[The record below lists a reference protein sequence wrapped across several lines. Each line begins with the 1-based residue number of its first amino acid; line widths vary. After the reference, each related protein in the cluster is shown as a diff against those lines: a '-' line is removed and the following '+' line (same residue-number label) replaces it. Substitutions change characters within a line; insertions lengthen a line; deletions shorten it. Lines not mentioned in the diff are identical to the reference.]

1 MGEGIG
7 DYTKNIVDLRR
18 HMWMAG
24 VEVELRRLIWQIAVV
39 GKYISAK
46 IHESNRK
53 LAGLKNIYGEEQM
66 ALDRASDEILKN
78 QLAFSGFVREYASEE
93 LEDIINIGTG
103 KEKYIVTADPLD
115 GSSLV
120 DTNLAI
126 GTIIGIHKES
136 VMDCGRNT
144 MVAALYITYGPLIT
158 MIYSAGKGAHEFV
171 LNREG
176 EYVLSEENIKLKE
189 KGSIF
194 SPGGLRR
201 DWTPEHIKFVEKL
214 ESDGYK
220 LRYSGGFV
228 PDINQVLIK
237 KGGLFTYP
245 ALKKSPKG
253 KLRLLFELQPMSFIM
268 EQAGGMATDGKQDI
282 LAVKVESINQL
293 SPIYIGSSYE
303 VQLAQQMLNQVAFK
317 N

>member
-1 MGEGIG
+1 MGQGIN
-7 DYTKNIVDLRR
+7 DYTKNIIDLRR

-24 VEVELRRLIWQIAVV
+24 VEEELRRLIWQIAVV

-46 IHESNRK
+46 IHEANRK
-53 LAGLKNIYGEEQM
+53 LFGTKNVHGEDQLS
-66 ALDRASDEILKN
+66 LDRAADEILRS
-78 QLAFSGFVREYASEE
+78 QLQYSGFVREYASEE
-93 LEDIINIGTG
+93 QEEIIKIGSG

-120 DTNLAI
+120 ETNLAI

-136 VMDCGRNT
+136 ILDTGKRT

-176 EYVLSEENIKLKE
+176 EYVLAQEAIKLKE

-194 SPGGLRR
+194 SPGGLRC
-201 DWTPEHIKFVEKL
+201 DWIPGHLKFIERL
-214 ESDGYK
+214 ECDGYK

-228 PDINQVLIK
+228 PDINQILIK
-237 KGGLFTYP
+237 RGGLFTYP
-245 ALKKSPKG
+245 ALKKSPQG
-253 KLRLLFELQPMSFIM
+253 KLRLLFELQPMAFIM
-268 EQAGGMATDGKQDI
+268 EQAGGLATDGKTDI
-282 LAVKVESINQL
+282 LSLKVENVHQC
-293 SPIYIGSSYE
+293 SPVYIGSSTE
-303 VQLAQQMLNQVAFK
+303 VQMVKQFLS
-317 N
+317 

>member
-1 MGEGIG
+1 MGEGIS
-7 DYTKNIVDLRR
+7 DYTKNIFDLRR
-18 HMWMAG
+18 HMWTAG

-66 ALDRASDEILKN
+66 ALDRAADEILKN
-78 QLAFSGFVREYASEE
+78 QLQFSGFVREYASEE
-93 LEDIINIGTG
+93 LEDIIKIGSG

-120 DTNLAI
+120 DTNLSI
-126 GTIIGIHKES
+126 GTIIGIHKDS
-136 VMDCGRNT
+136 VLDSGRNS

-176 EYVLSEENIKLKE
+176 EYVLSQEDIKINQ

-201 DWTPEHIKFVEKL
+201 DWNPAHLKFIEQL
-214 ESDGYK
+214 ENDGYK

-228 PDINQVLIK
+228 PDINQILIK
-237 KGGLFTYP
+237 KGGVFTYP
-245 ALKKSPKG
+245 ALKKAPQG
-253 KLRLLFELQPMSFIM
+253 KLRLLFELQPMAFIM
-268 EQAGGMATDGKQDI
+268 EQAGGLATDGNQDI
-282 LAVKVESINQL
+282 LSIKVENVNQL
-293 SPIYIGSSYE
+293 SPIYIGSITE
-303 VQLAQQMLNQVAFK
+303 VQMAKEFLS
-317 N
+317 